1 MIFLTTQPLWIT
13 ALILLVPTTAL
24 AMLGPAIVRHYVPL
38 KRLRNNN
45 EVAGFKFATV
55 GVVYAVLLAFVIIVV
70 WERFNHA
77 EVTVAKEASAA
88 ATVLRLTQG
97 VEPAHG
103 AAIRAATIDYLKTA
117 IAKDWPAMEHGKA
130 SREGGGAMSALY
142 AATVGTRNWDV
153 REGVVVAEI
162 LRNVDQISEARRLRL
177 LTAHG
182 IVPGVI
188 WVVLFTGAFLTVG
201 FTFFFGTENLHAQSL
216 MSGALAILVFSGI
229 LTITVIDRPF
239 AGPVKVGPEAL
250 ASIVEDFGG

>member
-1 MIFLTTQPLWIT
+1 MLFLTTAPIWLT
-13 ALILLVPTTAL
+13 ALILIVPTAAL
-24 AMLGPAIVRHYVPL
+24 AMAGPAIVRRYVPL
-38 KRLRNNN
+38 KKLQNNN
-45 EVAGFKFATV
+45 EVAGFKFATI

-77 EVTVAKEASAA
+77 EVTVAREASAA
-88 ATVLRLTQG
+88 ATVLRLSQG

-103 AAIRAATIDYLKTA
+103 AAIRKATVDYLKTA
-117 IAKDWPAMEHGKA
+117 VAKDWPAMERGKA
-130 SREGGGAMSALY
+130 SPEGGAAMSSLY
-142 AATVGTRNWDV
+142 AAAVGTRNWDV

-162 LRNVDQISEARRLRL
+162 LRNIDQVSESRRLRL
-177 LTAHG
+177 LTSHG

-201 FTFFFGTENLHAQSL
+201 FTFFFGTENLRAQML

-250 ASIVEDFGG
+250 ISIVEDFGG